1 MLRLKLLAL
10 LTCLFCVVA
19 DEYEE
24 DLSVAGYHPDAP
36 PTIILTPGTPGP
48 LDVSEGSDLVSR
60 CSVLEN
66 EPFTF
71 KWIRRLPDGSAQILS
86 QNYVLSLYQVTH
98 QDIEYPI
105 YCQATRSADG
115 QIFEELLD
123 IRVASSYSPGIT
135 TEYQLTI
142 RSLPAEDLSQGRVMR
157 QCLFESSPELNE
169 QFDFRWLDQNGRV
182 TTNGDSLILLLENLV
197 DLGNYTCEATNRQ
210 TGAVYH
216 AKYHVTQPSTSDEE
230 ERTYQIGWLDQQY
243 TVNIR
248 PLTAEVI
255 VGKPYEIECEVSPR
269 PDTPVSYRWYHAGR
283 AVGDNAVLRIP
294 SLAYPDIGAYICRAE
309 WTPRQSRTGPIAAN
323 TTVEINLALTRE
335 MGIEMV
341 PPPGNVMVTLPG
353 ETRELHC
360 EFHHLRGS
368 QGVQWF
374 FNEQPLEFHPTLNLS
389 GNVHRIDRMRVSIV
403 ILRGVEKSHAG
414 AYECRVNGDIRQTN
428 VIVRDEDVLQINP
441 SSDTVD
447 EGFAVEFHCQTSG
460 SGRPSNRDMLWFYRP
475 FRDGPMIPLD
485 TTSPTGFRR
494 QDDPYALHTSFIS
507 KQYARKSDEG
517 EYICRLGPN
526 EAVAKLFVRQIS
538 NYDVFITPP
547 IIRVRAYQPI
557 QIECYTQ
564 ETSGRPSSVV
574 PTHRIDRPIVGFIS
588 TPIGEN
594 RLQISHPT
602 GLGAE
607 YNGTRVECYTEHPGK
622 PASAIIVIES
632 ACPQGYR
639 RCRSG
644 QCIPAGRFCDGQYDC
659 IDQSDEDPLYCK
671 ACDPIS
677 KPCEEYNGRAPH
689 KKHYMIH
696 WECDG
701 EDDCGN
707 GFDESRCPDKAVA
720 RCDGSTFTCD
730 RGSRRIPLAYVCDKE
745 RDCVSGEDENNCA
758 TPVIQSSPTY
768 RYTTRPGRQVI
779 LQCRVTGRP
788 IPRVIWRFN
797 WGCLLDEGGRFRVHS
812 VVENCD
818 SPMPTV
824 VSTLTITGVQN
835 GDDGIYNCEAL
846 AGATRAMSA
855 DYFVMLE

>member
-1 MLRLKLLAL
+1 MVGCWLNVLLLLGLWQIEAQFRHPIHGILRPAQPALIRRWTVFTGKRVVLNCSVELPLEVNPQQVQYRWERPEGTPIGYSKLYVIPNVSLADGGL
-10 LTCLFCVVA
+10 YVCHSSAFLGFSGEQWSQKHRLHLDVK
-19 DEYEE
+19 E

-123 IRVASSYSPGIT
+123 IRV
-135 TEYQLTI
+135 
-142 RSLPAEDLSQGRVMR
+142 
-157 QCLFESSPELNE
+157 
-169 QFDFRWLDQNGRV
+169 
-182 TTNGDSLILLLENLV
+182 
-197 DLGNYTCEATNRQ
+197 
-210 TGAVYH
+210 
-216 AKYHVTQPSTSDEE
+216 
-230 ERTYQIGWLDQQY
+230 DQQY

>member
-1 MLRLKLLAL
+1 MTETIIQAAL
-10 LTCLFCVVA
+10 TSKPCPPHGVVGWI
-19 DEYEE
+19 
-24 DLSVAGYHPDAP
+24 SPDIGKKYTENIVITIENAP

-71 KWIRRLPDGSAQILS
+71 KWIRRLPDGSTQVLS
-86 QNYVLSLYQVTH
+86 QNFMLSLYQVTH

-123 IRVASSYSPGIT
+123 IRV
-135 TEYQLTI
+135 
-142 RSLPAEDLSQGRVMR
+142 
-157 QCLFESSPELNE
+157 
-169 QFDFRWLDQNGRV
+169 
-182 TTNGDSLILLLENLV
+182 
-197 DLGNYTCEATNRQ
+197 
-210 TGAVYH
+210 
-216 AKYHVTQPSTSDEE
+216 
-230 ERTYQIGWLDQQY
+230 DQQY
-243 TVNIR
+243 TVTIR
-248 PLTAEVI
+248 PLTTEVI
-255 VGKPYEIECEVSPR
+255 VGKPYELECEVSPR
-269 PDTPVSYRWYHAGR
+269 PDTRLGFRWYHGGR
-283 AVGDNAVLRIP
+283 VVGDNAVLRIP
-294 SLAYPDIGAYICRAE
+294 FLAYPDIGAYICRAE

-374 FNEQPLEFHPTLNLS
+374 FNEQPLELHPTLNMS

-447 EGFAVEFHCQTSG
+447 EGFGVEFHCQSHG
-460 SGRPSNRDMLWFYRP
+460 SGRPSNRDMLWFFRP
-475 FRDGPMIPLD
+475 FRGGPMTPLD

-494 QDDPYALHTSFIS
+494 LDDPYALHTSFIS

-526 EAVAKLFVRQIS
+526 EAVARLFVHEDVLQINPSSDTVDEGFGVEFHCQSHGSGRPSNRDMLWFFRPFRGGPMTPLDTTSPTGFRRLDDPYALHTSFISKQYARKSDEGEYICRLGPNEAVARLFVRQIA

-564 ETSGRPSSVV
+564 ETSGRPSNVV
-574 PTHRIDRPIVGFIS
+574 PKHRIDRPVVGFIP

-707 GFDESRCPDKAVA
+707 GFDESRCP
-720 RCDGSTFTCD
+720 
-730 RGSRRIPLAYVCDKE
+730 
-745 RDCVSGEDENNCA
+745 
-758 TPVIQSSPTY
+758 VIQSSPTY

-779 LQCRVTGRP
+779 LQCRVIGRP

-797 WGCLLDEGGRFRVHS
+797 WGCLPDEGGRFRVNS

-824 VSTLTITGVQN
+824 ISTLTITGVQN